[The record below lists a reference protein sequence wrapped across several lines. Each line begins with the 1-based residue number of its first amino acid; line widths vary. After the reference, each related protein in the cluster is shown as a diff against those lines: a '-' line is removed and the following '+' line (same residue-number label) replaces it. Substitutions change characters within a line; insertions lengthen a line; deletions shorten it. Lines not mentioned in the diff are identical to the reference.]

1 MVYFALSVTIIK
13 GYYPALV
20 SAPILSKFVRANSIK
35 MPPKY
40 KLVLLI
46 ALVLVATSL
55 AGRTK
60 EHPKHPPS
68 LQEQQHTTSSCTW
81 CRGGTNLHS
90 SKEGTKKASEL
101 MSESKVSDCLK
112 WFNFDSIS
120 TTTTSRYVVTIIIAI
135 WNLGLAK
142 TILI

>member
-1 MVYFALSVTIIK
+1 MIIYNDKSEIYLTRSSQNNILINDLLVSFALISVTIIK

-68 LQEQQHTTSSCTW
+68 LQEQQHTPHLDSYPPPTHRHKPPHPVHGAGEEPTSIP
-81 CRGGTNLHS
+81 R
-90 SKEGTKKASEL
+90 KKGPRRPP
-101 MSESKVSDCLK
+101 
-112 WFNFDSIS
+112 N
-120 TTTTSRYVVTIIIAI
+120 
-135 WNLGLAK
+135 
-142 TILI
+142 

>member
-1 MVYFALSVTIIK
+1 MVSFALSVTIIK

-60 EHPKHPPS
+60 EPH
-68 LQEQQHTTSSCTW
+68 
-81 CRGGTNLHS
+81 NMVLHGF
-90 SKEGTKKASEL
+90 KLPTFYLIIDAH
-101 MSESKVSDCLK
+101 VA
-112 WFNFDSIS
+112 
-120 TTTTSRYVVTIIIAI
+120 VTI
-135 WNLGLAK
+135 NTLY
-142 TILI
+142 